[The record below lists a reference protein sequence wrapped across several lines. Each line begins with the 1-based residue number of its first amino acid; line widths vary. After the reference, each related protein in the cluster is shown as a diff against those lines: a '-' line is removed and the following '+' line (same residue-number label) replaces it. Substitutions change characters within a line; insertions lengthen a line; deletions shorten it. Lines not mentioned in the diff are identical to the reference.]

1 MAANINSDIIFFFFL
16 TLSGKNLDIR
26 LLSLKTHEG
35 KAA

>member
-1 MAANINSDIIFFFFL
+1 MAANINTDIIFL

>member
-1 MAANINSDIIFFFFL
+1 MAANINSDIIFFFF